1 MKALKSF
8 VFSRGFK
15 LILVLLLIFTGYSFY
30 TNYKEIKDIEFTI
43 KEMEE
48 KIEMASQKNLELKEE
63 LAYLNDPSYIEEIA
77 RKELG
82 LVKPGELLIIPV
94 EEKE

>member
-1 MKALKSF
+1 MKSLKSF

-15 LILVLLLIFTGYSFY
+15 LILVLLIIFTGYCFY
-30 TNYKEIKDIEFTI
+30 TNYKEIKDIELTI

-48 KIEMASQKNLELKEE
+48 KIEMASKKNFELKQE
-63 LAYLNDPSYIEEIA
+63 LTYLNDPSYIEEIA